1 MKKWMS
7 SLIVLGLLT
16 GTAGCGTVED
26 TADTVDKADSD
37 EKGTA
42 TMTIADGVEY
52 GETDYELI
60 AEANNVLGMKL
71 LKDLSAREEGNIF
84 VSPTSLYMAL
94 AMVYNG
100 ADGVTKEEIAEVLE
114 AQGLA
119 PEEMNK
125 ANASLV
131 SKLASDSEDIE
142 LNIANSIWVREDYTF
157 LDSFRESSQD
167 YYNARIEAMDVT
179 DPESA
184 EAINDWVSEATND
197 KIKKMV
203 ESPMSGDLVALLLNA
218 IYFNGAWQFPFSE
231 QATEQQPFQL
241 EDGSTAEVPLMS
253 LYAEL
258 PYMETENFQA
268 VSLPYGEGE
277 MNMHVFLP
285 AETSSLDEFKASL
298 SKENWAEWMTAFES
312 RQGAVMLPKFE
323 LEYEVILNDTLKDL
337 GMETAFSSVDL
348 SNMFETS
355 GGLFISE
362 VKQKSFI
369 NVSEKG
375 TEAAAVTSIAVEE
388 SAAAEP
394 PFEVKVNRPFFF
406 AITDE
411 ETGVILFMGSIENPL

>member
-7 SLIVLGLLT
+7 SLIVVGLLT
-16 GTAGCGTVED
+16 GTAGCGIEE
-26 TADTVDKADSD
+26 DTVDTADSD

-42 TMTIADGVEY
+42 TMAIADHVEY

-60 AEANNVLGMKL
+60 AEKNNVLGMKL

-100 ADGVTKEEIAEVLE
+100 ADGVTQEEIAAVLE

-157 LDSFRESSQD
+157 RDSFRESSRD
-167 YYNARIEAMDVT
+167 YYNARIEALASV
-179 DPESA
+179 
-184 EAINDWVSEATND
+184 EAINDWVSDATND

-203 ESPMSGDLVALLLNA
+203 ESPLSGDLVALLLNA
-218 IYFNGAWQFPFSE
+218 IYFNGAWQFSFAE
-231 QATEQQPFQL
+231 QATEKQPFQT
-241 EDGSTAEVPLMS
+241 EDGTTAEVPLMT
-253 LYAEL
+253 LQAEL
-258 PYMETENFQA
+258 SYLETDNFQA

-298 SKENWAEWMTAFES
+298 SKENWAEWIAAFES
-312 RQGAVMLPKFE
+312 KQGTVMLPKFE

-337 GMETAFSSVDL
+337 GMDTAFNSVDL
-348 SNMFETS
+348 SKMFETS
-355 GGLFISE
+355 DGLFISE

-375 TEAAAVTSIAVEE
+375 TE
-388 SAAAEP
+388 SAAATSVSIAESGPDEP
-394 PFEVKVNRPFFF
+394 LFELKVNRPFFF

>member
-7 SLIVLGLLT
+7 SLIVVGLLT
-16 GTAGCGTVED
+16 GTAGCGIEE
-26 TADTVDKADSD
+26 DTVDTADSD

-42 TMTIADGVEY
+42 TMAIADHVEY

-60 AEANNVLGMKL
+60 AEKNNVLGMKL

-100 ADGVTKEEIAEVLE
+100 ADGVTQEEIAAVLE

-157 LDSFRESSQD
+157 RDSFRESSRD
-167 YYNARIEAMDVT
+167 YYNARIEALASV
-179 DPESA
+179 
-184 EAINDWVSEATND
+184 EAINDWVSDATND

-203 ESPMSGDLVALLLNA
+203 ESPLSGDLVALLLNA
-218 IYFNGAWQFPFSE
+218 IYFNGAWQFSFAE
-231 QATEQQPFQL
+231 QATEKQPFQT
-241 EDGSTAEVPLMS
+241 EDGTTAEVPLMT
-253 LYAEL
+253 LQAEL
-258 PYMETENFQA
+258 SYLETDNFQA

-298 SKENWAEWMTAFES
+298 SKENWAEWIAAFES
-312 RQGAVMLPKFE
+312 KQGTVMLPKFE

-337 GMETAFSSVDL
+337 GMDTAFNSVDL
-348 SNMFETS
+348 SKMFETS
-355 GGLFISE
+355 DGLFISE

-375 TEAAAVTSIAVEE
+375 TE
-388 SAAAEP
+388 SAAATSVSIAESGPDEP
-394 PFEVKVNRPFFF
+394 LFELKVNRPFFF
-406 AITDE
+406 VITDE